1 MWYHSQGMWKK
12 KYFHYTI
19 SIAIGMSLGH
29 VYLFIFLKRLL
40 SLLFLL
46 FSLSDYAS
54 RAMPNRRT
62 VTYQLR
68 SREWEGPTVWTVSS
82 VCVWD
87 HYMVVC
93 CFVHV
98 RVFWSPAL
106 RCLCHIKGLCV
117 CVCGGRSQWITGAQ
131 LSSHDAKSPRAVT
144 FSVCGCSD
152 FVLYHQIML
161 FCLFISG
168 LCGTHQRSYLVKE
181 VTHPSRKMSP
191 WNIWSHCVSLSGL
204 DPIKGIQKFSLSCLL
219 SM

>member
-82 VCVWD
+82 VCVCETTIWL
-87 HYMVVC
+87 YAVLCMYVC
-93 CFVHV
+93 FDPQP
-98 RVFWSPAL
+98 WGASATS
-106 RCLCHIKGLCV
+106 KACV
-117 CVCGGRSQWITGAQ
+117 CVCVAVDHSGSLG
-131 LSSHDAKSPRAVT
+131 LSSLAMMPKAP
-144 FSVCGCSD
+144 G
-152 FVLYHQIML
+152 
-161 FCLFISG
+161 
-168 LCGTHQRSYLVKE
+168 
-181 VTHPSRKMSP
+181 PS
-191 WNIWSHCVSLSGL
+191 HSLSVAAL
-204 DPIKGIQKFSLSCLL
+204 ISFSITK
-219 SM
+219 

>member
-1 MWYHSQGMWKK
+1 
-12 KYFHYTI
+12 
-19 SIAIGMSLGH
+19 
-29 VYLFIFLKRLL
+29 
-40 SLLFLL
+40 
-46 FSLSDYAS
+46 
-54 RAMPNRRT
+54 MPNRRT

-82 VCVWD
+82 VCVC
-87 HYMVVC
+87 VC
-93 CFVHV
+93 ETTIWLYAVLCMYVCFDPQP
-98 RVFWSPAL
+98 WGASATS
-106 RCLCHIKGLCV
+106 KA

>member
-82 VCVWD
+82 VCVC
-87 HYMVVC
+87 VC
-93 CFVHV
+93 ETTIWLYAVLCMYVCFDPQP
-98 RVFWSPAL
+98 WGASATS
-106 RCLCHIKGLCV
+106 KACV
-117 CVCGGRSQWITGAQ
+117 CVCVAVDHSGSLG
-131 LSSHDAKSPRAVT
+131 LSSLAMMPKAP
-144 FSVCGCSD
+144 G
-152 FVLYHQIML
+152 
-161 FCLFISG
+161 
-168 LCGTHQRSYLVKE
+168 
-181 VTHPSRKMSP
+181 PS
-191 WNIWSHCVSLSGL
+191 HSLSVAAL
-204 DPIKGIQKFSLSCLL
+204 ISFSITK
-219 SM
+219 